1 MEINII
7 DDGGANYYKEAN
19 NIHILAFGKVKV
31 NSPIKA
37 KIKINGVESSNLIAT
52 CGCSVVLSDEK
63 NIFTMQYNDANV
75 ATPFAKTF
83 ILDYREDDKNRQA
96 QIRITGNIIQ

>member
-7 DDGGANYYKEAN
+7 NDGGANYYKEAT
-19 NIHILAFGKVKV
+19 NIHVLAFGKVKV

-37 KIKINGVESSNLIAT
+37 KIKIDGVESSNLIST

-63 NIFTMQYNDANV
+63 NIFTMQYNDASF

-83 ILDYREDDKNRQA
+83 ILNYIEDNKDRQA

>member
-7 DDGGANYYKEAN
+7 DGGGANYYKEATN
-19 NIHILAFGKVKV
+19 THVLAFGRVKV

-37 KIKINGVESSNLIAT
+37 KIKIDGVESSNLTST
-52 CGCSVVLSDEK
+52 CGCSVVLSEEK
-63 NIFTMQYNDANV
+63 NIFTIQYNDVSV

-83 ILDYREDDKNRQA
+83 ILNYREDNRNGQA